1 MPDRPDSLS
10 ASRFNDFEKLVD
22 AMSVLL
28 DGSGYRDCGGSS
40 CSVRDGGASRGAHVY
55 CHDTCTQ
62 ALGHVG
68 DEGPQFWSYS
78 GISRVCFGSEEML
91 RVIFQALDD
100 NLDGV
105 LDWSEFQEHSCS
117 QLTPRIPV
125 LGLVCRRCAM
135 YFSSEAA
142 ACDRIGKKPR
152 GGGGSDRT
160 GTLVLRFQFDITKR
174 DAPLKECLTGTSLG
188 RQHA

>member
-1 MPDRPDSLS
+1 M
-10 ASRFNDFEKLVD
+10 
-22 AMSVLL
+22 
-28 DGSGYRDCGGSS
+28 
-40 CSVRDGGASRGAHVY
+40 
-55 CHDTCTQ
+55 
-62 ALGHVG
+62 
-68 DEGPQFWSYS
+68 
-78 GISRVCFGSEEML
+78 
-91 RVIFQALDD
+91 IFQALDD

-152 GGGGSDRT
+152 GGGGA
-160 GTLVLRFQFDITKR
+160 I
-174 DAPLKECLTGTSLG
+174 APELWCSGFSSTS
-188 RQHA
+188 RNVMHR